1 MRKASSASFPPA
13 SHERPAA
20 ADLDGARAAR
30 LGARLARPAR
40 RGLASARFGA
50 AARARA
56 GLLAYQAVRR
66 LRQAAGP
73 GGAGPREAA
82 PAAARGARAGRLHPG
97 RARILRAPLPGAAGR
112 VHPAPRDRASGA
124 ARARGAAAARP
135 RAGSVRRIGG
145 GGHHHRRR
153 APGRAGRSGGAVRGS
168 GARCAR
174 ECRGARPWTRPG
186 VRGRSLRGAAG
197 SSALSSRGGEPTL
210 RPRARRSAPGAGD
223 RRARAAPGVVRR
235 RRRPRGGFPHRG
247 RGGKLA
253 GAGRF
258 LRHGDRPAP
267 GRRGARA
274 VRGGR
279 IRARAGGEG
288 SGRAGTAPGG
298 QERELMDAIEIDGG
312 IPLRGDVEVSGS
324 KNATLPQIAAAL
336 LAPGRSVFRN
346 VPDLADIRT
355 MARLLSHMG
364 AQVSRDA
371 ESGGHTLE
379 IDAAA
384 LPRPEAPYELVKTM
398 RASVLVLGPLV
409 ARLGRARVSLPGG
422 CAIGARPIDQH
433 LKGLAVLGARIE
445 LEHGYVEASA
455 KRLHGATVLFDLP
468 TVTGTENL
476 LMAAVVADGRS
487 VL

>member
-1 MRKASSASFPPA
+1 
-13 SHERPAA
+13 
-20 ADLDGARAAR
+20 
-30 LGARLARPAR
+30 
-40 RGLASARFGA
+40 
-50 AARARA
+50 
-56 GLLAYQAVRR
+56 
-66 LRQAAGP
+66 
-73 GGAGPREAA
+73 
-82 PAAARGARAGRLHPG
+82 
-97 RARILRAPLPGAAGR
+97 
-112 VHPAPRDRASGA
+112 
-124 ARARGAAAARP
+124 
-135 RAGSVRRIGG
+135 
-145 GGHHHRRR
+145 
-153 APGRAGRSGGAVRGS
+153 
-168 GARCAR
+168 
-174 ECRGARPWTRPG
+174 
-186 VRGRSLRGAAG
+186 
-197 SSALSSRGGEPTL
+197 
-210 RPRARRSAPGAGD
+210 
-223 RRARAAPGVVRR
+223 
-235 RRRPRGGFPHRG
+235 
-247 RGGKLA
+247 
-253 GAGRF
+253 
-258 LRHGDRPAP
+258 
-267 GRRGARA
+267 
-274 VRGGR
+274 
-279 IRARAGGEG
+279 
-288 SGRAGTAPGG
+288 
-298 QERELMDAIEIDGG
+298 MDAIEIDGG

-455 KRLHGATVLFDLP
+455 KRLHGGTVIFDLP

-476 LMAAVVADGRS
+476 LMAAALADGRT
-487 VL
+487 VLENCAREPEVTALAGVLQRMGAHIEGAGTSIIVVEGVRELRPAQVEVIPDRIEAGTLLAAAMITGGDVLVRRARAEDLDAALVKMREAGATITAEQDGLRLKAPKRAQAVDFVTAPFPGFPTDLQAQLMACMTVAQGAARVVETVFENRFMHVQELTRMGAEIHVDGHTAVVKGVAQLSGAPVMATDLRASASLVLAGLRAEGTTTVHRVYHLDRGYEALERKLVRLGARVRRVHGKGP